1 VPIRIMLRR
10 KALLASAQLRVMR
23 ITSWG
28 DPNHGRES
36 EKGSKCE
43 LTDRS
48 VRSELVEETNDEDG

>member
-1 VPIRIMLRR
+1 MLRR